1 MYGRLKTAIL
11 GAVVVAVALV
21 PLFGDPRTTPVTHP
35 IWGRMLLRALDMADA
50 VREASQASQV
60 FATLTWRDSLSLGA
74 DRFAKGDGVAVKD
87 EGGVRRVV
95 SGQGTGELVYSV
107 AVIQGGDYQ
116 FRLRMAGEPARPAT
130 AEVAPMGGGRTV
142 KAFTF
147 APTAAPGWVPGGPAH
162 LDPGAYNASVLLPP
176 GASLERFEVAPPCV
190 ASVEPVGGWLPT
202 AVTTA
207 DDVAVTALR
216 AIDLESELPPAD
228 APLEIA
234 GSRFE
239 VDEYLAT
246 SGASPGFAGEALRAG
261 NKGLRALVTVT
272 LPEPGLYTLSAFGSA
287 GSGQRWVADGCRK
300 AVVCPSSASGWRIV
314 MSQPMSAGR
323 HTLAVVLGDG
333 AVVERV
339 RIERKK
345 DGSADYVAT
354 LRRIGFDPGPEGPIT
369 RDKAVSAM
377 GFVRD
382 KHRERA
388 ARLCGDPTLPEFTP
402 LPGAQSAP
410 GTQAAGQPVTPVVP
424 PGPDV
429 LGPALLPPQE
439 PASPVSPTSR

>member
-11 GAVVVAVALV
+11 GAIVVGAALV

-35 IWGRMLLRALDMADA
+35 IWGRMLLRALDMTDA

-60 FATLTWRDSLSLGA
+60 FATLTWRDSLSVDA

-95 SGQGTGELVYSV
+95 AGQGAGEVVYPV

-130 AEVAPMGGGRTV
+130 AEIAPMGGGRAV
-142 KAFTF
+142 KAFSFTP
-147 APTAAPGWVPGGPAH
+147 ALAGGWVPGGPAH
-162 LDPGAYNASVLLPP
+162 LDPGAYNASVLLPA

-202 AVTTA
+202 AVTSA
-207 DDVAVTALR
+207 QDVAVTALR
-216 AIDLESELPPAD
+216 AIDLESELPPAE
-228 APLEIA
+228 AAIEIP

-239 VDEYLAT
+239 VDEFLAA
-246 SGASPGFAGEALRAG
+246 GATAGVAGEAQRAG
-261 NKGLRALVTVT
+261 NKGLRALITVT
-272 LPEPGLYTLSAFGSA
+272 LPEAGLYTLSAFGTP
-287 GSGQRWVADGCRK
+287 GNGQRWVADGCRK
-300 AVVCPSSASGWRIV
+300 AVVCPSSASGWRV
-314 MSQPMSAGR
+314 FMSQPMSAGR

-333 AVVERV
+333 GVVERV

-345 DGSADYVAT
+345 DSPEDYVAT
-354 LRRIGFDPGPEGPIT
+354 LRRIGFDPGASGPVT

-377 GFVRD
+377 SFVRE
-382 KHRERA
+382 KHKERA
-388 ARLCGDPTLPEFTP
+388 AKLCGDPALPEFTP
-402 LPGAQSAP
+402 TP
-410 GTQAAGQPVTPVVP
+410 GTQAAQGTQSAGRPVAPVVP
-424 PGPDV
+424 PPPGLMD
-429 LGPALLPPQE
+429 PAILPPQE
-439 PASPVSPTSR
+439 PASPVSPTS